1 MTYMYKI
8 LFVLVAVAA
17 FFFPRQDV
25 QASILINEVSTHSSP
40 DWVEIINTGT
50 ASASLVGYQIR
61 DSAAN
66 SIDLSGDIAGG
77 EIKAFDFSNRLD
89 NEGDT
94 VKLVKIGETVSVD
107 ELSYGPNATICAPKD
122 ESQSVGSK
130 PDGSGTIIRF
140 ASSSKG
146 QSNNSSQTS
155 SCPAA
160 TSTPTP
166 TTPGNTATPTGT
178 NTPTPTTTNT
188 PTPTQATT
196 KTPTMTPRKTPTPTV
211 DDLTPTATP
220 DPFLAGTSDDPTG
233 TPTPEESPTP
243 TENQSG
249 KRSAMPIIIA
259 MLMVASGL
267 AIMAFVLVWNKTI
280 TRETFTNL
288 FRRTPKS

>member
-1 MTYMYKI
+1 MSVLVFFAA
-8 LFVLVAVAA
+8 LFVPWQKVH
-17 FFFPRQDV
+17 
-25 QASILINEVSTHSSP
+25 ASLLINEAGTHSSP

-89 NEGDT
+89 NDGDT
-94 VKLVKIGETVSVD
+94 VKLVKVGESVSVD
-107 ELSYGPNATICAPKD
+107 ELSYGPNATICAPVD

-130 PDGSGTIIRF
+130 PDGSGTIVRF
-140 ASSSKG
+140 ASSSKA
-146 QSNNSSQTS
+146 QSNNSSATS

-166 TTPGNTATPTGT
+166 TTAGQSPTPTNTGTPTPTIT
-178 NTPTPTTTNT
+178 NTPTPSTL
-188 PTPTQATT
+188 AT
-196 KTPTMTPRKTPTPTV
+196 KTPTSTPKKTPTPTV

-233 TPTPEESPTP
+233 TPMPETPTP
-243 TENQSG
+243 TPVMVNR
-249 KRSAMPIIIA
+249 RSTMPIIIA
-259 MLMVASGL
+259 MLMVAAGL
-267 AIMAFVLVWNKTI
+267 AIMSFVLVWNKTI
-280 TRETFTNL
+280 TRATFTNL
-288 FRRTPKS
+288 FKRTPKV